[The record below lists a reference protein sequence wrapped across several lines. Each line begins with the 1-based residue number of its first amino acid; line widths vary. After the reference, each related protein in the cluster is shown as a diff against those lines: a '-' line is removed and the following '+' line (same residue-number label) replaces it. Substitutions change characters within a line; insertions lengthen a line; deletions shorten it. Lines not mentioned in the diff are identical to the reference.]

1 MSDKA
6 VSANTVSNDAMSD
19 GNRVG
24 NGNGASD
31 GMGNGVGNSVADHS
45 VSNTDNVRVRGS
57 AVIGDLR
64 DVASGIVGVV
74 VDVLDTAVG
83 KVDRVGSVPHTGA
96 VVRLSLLEG
105 GAGVV
110 IVDAVLVGVGGN
122 LGEIVEADSV
132 GDRVDGVSDRVCHC
146 VHHGCG
152 NCHAMA
158 DTVTHQTMATNT
170 VAKELG
176 GRRCG
181 GGEGSDAQE
190 GLIRE
195 KFRFSNE
202 INQKGERVRH
212 LP

>member
-1 MSDKA
+1 
-6 VSANTVSNDAMSD
+6 
-19 GNRVG
+19 
-24 NGNGASD
+24 
-31 GMGNGVGNSVADHS
+31 MGNGVGNSVADHS

-57 AVIGDLR
+57 AVIGDLGN
-64 DVASGIVGVV
+64 VASGIVCVV

-83 KVDRVGSVPHTGA
+83 KVDRVGAVPHTGA

-146 VHHGCG
+146 MHHRCS
-152 NCHAMA
+152 NCHSMA

-176 GRRCG
+176 GRRSGC
-181 GGEGSDAQE
+181 GEGSDAQE
-190 GLIRE
+190 GLQGE
-195 KFRFSNE
+195 QWRFSNE
-202 INQKGERVRH
+202 
-212 LP
+212 

>member
-1 MSDKA
+1 MA
-6 VSANTVSNDAMSD
+6 VSGNTVSTDEAMSD
-19 GNRVG
+19 SNGVG

-31 GMGNGVGNSVADHS
+31 GMGNGMGNSMADHS
-45 VSNTDNVRVRGS
+45 VSNTDDVRVSGG
-57 AVIGDLR
+57 AVVGDLG
-64 DVASGIVGVV
+64 DVACGIVGVV
-74 VDVLDTAVG
+74 VDVLDPAVG
-83 KVDRVGSVPHTGA
+83 KVDGVGAVPHTGA

-152 NCHAMA
+152 NCHSMA

-176 GRRCG
+176 GRRSG

-190 GLIRE
+190 GLH
-195 KFRFSNE
+195 
-202 INQKGERVRH
+202 GEQW
-212 LP
+212 